1 MNDFPWLT
9 ILILVPLLG
18 AVVTAALP
26 AGHQLALPKQVA
38 LGTSLLTLLLA
49 VIMSFGYDLNG
60 GFQFTEDHVWIKA
73 FGAHYALGVDGLG
86 LLMVLLTTVLV
97 PIVIGASWYDADPG
111 ATLRDDDDASTTRH
125 TKASSTSCSRRR

>member
-9 ILILVPLLG
+9 VLILVPLLG
-18 AVVTAALP
+18 AVATASLP
-26 AGHQLALPKQVA
+26 AGHRLELPKQVA
-38 LGTSLLTLLLA
+38 LGASLLTLLLA

-97 PIVIGASWYDADPG
+97 PIVIGASWYDADP
-111 ATLRDDDDASTTRH
+111 APR
-125 TKASSTSCSRRR
+125 